1 MTKELNQYYQEV
13 RSHLS
18 CPKGER
24 DRLLAQAHQMVVEL
38 QESDPNLGYSGVVD
52 FLGEPQELASTFM
65 ERMDPAMVEGYKK
78 KKKRIRISI
87 IALVVAVIAALSVF
101 TVYALRV
108 QSEVEITREDTLIIS
123 EDEGSESS
131 EQNDDGSIQSEGEM
145 TE

>member
-18 CPKGER
+18 CPKGEQ
-24 DRLLAQAHQMVVEL
+24 DHLLAQAHQMVVDL
-38 QESDPNLGYSGVVD
+38 QESDPNLGYSDVVD

-87 IALVVAVIAALSVF
+87 VAFVAALIAALSIFSIYVIQLKSN
-101 TVYALRV
+101 A
-108 QSEVEITREDTLIIS
+108 EITREDTIIITEDENVESNMQTEKDDIS
-123 EDEGSESS
+123 E
-131 EQNDDGSIQSEGEM
+131 
-145 TE
+145 

>member
-18 CPKGER
+18 CPKGEQ
-24 DRLLAQAHQMVVEL
+24 DRLLAQAHQMVMEL
-38 QESDPNLGYSGVVD
+38 QESDPNLGYSDIVD

-87 IALVVAVIAALSVF
+87 VAFVAALIAALSIF
-101 TVYALRV
+101 
-108 QSEVEITREDTLIIS
+108 
-123 EDEGSESS
+123 
-131 EQNDDGSIQSEGEM
+131 SIYVIQLK
-145 TE
+145 

>member
-18 CPKGER
+18 CPKGEQ
-24 DRLLAQAHQMVVEL
+24 DHLLAQAHQMVMEL
-38 QESDPNLGYSGVVD
+38 QESDPNLGYSDVVD

-87 IALVVAVIAALSVF
+87 VAFVAALIAALSIFSIYVIQLKSNAEF
-101 TVYALRV
+101 
-108 QSEVEITREDTLIIS
+108 TREDTIIITEDENVESNMQTEKGDIS
-123 EDEGSESS
+123 E
-131 EQNDDGSIQSEGEM
+131 
-145 TE
+145 

>member
-18 CPKGER
+18 CPKGEQ

-38 QESDPNLGYSGVVD
+38 QESNPNLGYSDVVD

-65 ERMDPAMVEGYKK
+65 ERMDPAKVEAYQK

-87 IALVVAVIAALSVF
+87 VAFVVALIAALSIFSIYVVQLKSEAQF
-101 TVYALRV
+101 TY
-108 QSEVEITREDTLIIS
+108 S
-123 EDEGSESS
+123 EDLVIEDDTN
-131 EQNDDGSIQSEGEM
+131 EQNEK

>member
-13 RSHLS
+13 RRHLS
-18 CPKGER
+18 CPKGEQ
-24 DRLLAQAHQMVVEL
+24 DRLLAQAHQMVMEL
-38 QESDPNLGYSGVVD
+38 QESDPNLGYSDVVD

-87 IALVVAVIAALSVF
+87 VAFVVALIAALSIFSIYVVQLKSEAQF
-101 TVYALRV
+101 TY
-108 QSEVEITREDTLIIS
+108 S
-123 EDEGSESS
+123 EDLVIEDDTN
-131 EQNDDGSIQSEGEM
+131 EQNEK

>member
-13 RSHLS
+13 RRHLS
-18 CPKGER
+18 CPKGEQ

-38 QESDPNLGYSGVVD
+38 QESDPNLGYSDIVD

-87 IALVVAVIAALSVF
+87 VAFVAALIAALSIFSIYVIQLKSNAEF
-101 TVYALRV
+101 
-108 QSEVEITREDTLIIS
+108 TREDTIIITEDENVESNMQTEKGDIS
-123 EDEGSESS
+123 E
-131 EQNDDGSIQSEGEM
+131 
-145 TE
+145 

>member
-13 RSHLS
+13 RRHLT
-18 CPKGER
+18 CPKGEQ
-24 DRLLAQAHQMVVEL
+24 DCLLAQTHQMVVEL
-38 QESDPNLGYSGVVD
+38 QESNPNLGYSDVVD

-87 IALVVAVIAALSVF
+87 VAFVVALIAALSIFSIYV
-101 TVYALRV
+101 V
-108 QSEVEITREDTLIIS
+108 QLKS
-123 EDEGSESS
+123 EDQFTYSEDLVIEDDTN
-131 EQNDDGSIQSEGEM
+131 EQNEK

>member
-13 RSHLS
+13 RRHLS
-18 CPKGER
+18 CPKGEQ

-38 QESDPNLGYSGVVD
+38 QESDPNLGYSDIVD

-87 IALVVAVIAALSVF
+87 VAFVAALIAALSIFSIYVIQLKSN
-101 TVYALRV
+101 A
-108 QSEVEITREDTLIIS
+108 EITREDTIIITEDENVESNMQTEKDDIS
-123 EDEGSESS
+123 E
-131 EQNDDGSIQSEGEM
+131 
-145 TE
+145 

>member
-18 CPKGER
+18 CPKGEQ
-24 DRLLAQAHQMVVEL
+24 DRLLAKAHQMVMEL
-38 QESDPNLGYSGVVD
+38 QESDPNLGYSDIVD

-87 IALVVAVIAALSVF
+87 VAFVAALIAALSIFSIYVIQLKSN
-101 TVYALRV
+101 A
-108 QSEVEITREDTLIIS
+108 EITREDTIIITEDENVESNMQTEKDDIS
-123 EDEGSESS
+123 E
-131 EQNDDGSIQSEGEM
+131 
-145 TE
+145 

>member
-18 CPKGER
+18 CPKGEQ
-24 DRLLAQAHQMVVEL
+24 DRLLAQAHQMVMEL
-38 QESDPNLGYSGVVD
+38 QESDPNLGYSDIVD

-87 IALVVAVIAALSVF
+87 VAFVAALIAALSIFSIYVVQLKSEAQF
-101 TVYALRV
+101 TY
-108 QSEVEITREDTLIIS
+108 S
-123 EDEGSESS
+123 EDLVIEDDTN
-131 EQNDDGSIQSEGEM
+131 EQNEK

>member
-18 CPKGER
+18 CPKGEQ
-24 DRLLAQAHQMVVEL
+24 DRLLAQAHQMVMEL
-38 QESDPNLGYSGVVD
+38 QESDPNLGYSDIVD

-87 IALVVAVIAALSVF
+87 VAFVAALIAALSIFSIYVIQLKSN
-101 TVYALRV
+101 A
-108 QSEVEITREDTLIIS
+108 EITREDTIIITEDENVESNMQTEKDDIS
-123 EDEGSESS
+123 E
-131 EQNDDGSIQSEGEM
+131 
-145 TE
+145 

>member
-13 RSHLS
+13 RRHLS
-18 CPKGER
+18 CPKGEQ
-24 DRLLAQAHQMVVEL
+24 DRLLAQAHQMVMEL
-38 QESDPNLGYSGVVD
+38 QESDPTLGYSDVVD

-87 IALVVAVIAALSVF
+87 VAFVVALIAALSIFSIYVVQLKSEAQF
-101 TVYALRV
+101 TY
-108 QSEVEITREDTLIIS
+108 S
-123 EDEGSESS
+123 EDLVIEDDTN
-131 EQNDDGSIQSEGEM
+131 EQNEK

>member
-18 CPKGER
+18 CPKGEQ

-38 QESDPNLGYSGVVD
+38 QESNPDLDYSDVVD
-52 FLGEPQELASTFM
+52 FLGQPQELAGTFM

-87 IALVVAVIAALSVF
+87 VAFVAALIAALSIFSIYV
-101 TVYALRV
+101 V
-108 QSEVEITREDTLIIS
+108 QLKSNAEFTREDTIIITEYENVESNMQTEKEDIS
-123 EDEGSESS
+123 E
-131 EQNDDGSIQSEGEM
+131 
-145 TE
+145 

>member
-18 CPKGER
+18 CPKGEQ
-24 DRLLAQAHQMVVEL
+24 DRLLAQAHQMVMEL
-38 QESDPNLGYSGVVD
+38 QESDPNLGYSDIVN

-87 IALVVAVIAALSVF
+87 VAFVAALIAALSIFSIYVIQLKSN
-101 TVYALRV
+101 A
-108 QSEVEITREDTLIIS
+108 EITREDTIIITEDENVESNMQTEKDDIS
-123 EDEGSESS
+123 E
-131 EQNDDGSIQSEGEM
+131 
-145 TE
+145 